1 MLNSLLA
8 LPPFLYLVFA
18 FVALLLVV
26 AWILLPVIL
35 MSTNAHLRRVLREQ
49 QRTNELLEAMRPVR
63 RVESTDIPSLRVEPR
78 DK

>member
-8 LPPFLYLVFA
+8 LPPYLFLVFA
-18 FVALLLVV
+18 FVALLLVI
-26 AWILLPVIL
+26 AWILLPLIL

-63 RVESTDIPSLRVEPR
+63 RVQDSEIPSLRLEPR

>member
-8 LPPFLYLVFA
+8 LPSFLYLVFA
-18 FVALLLVV
+18 FVSLLLVI
-26 AWILLPVIL
+26 AWILVPFIL

-63 RVESTDIPSLRVEPR
+63 RVENPEIPSLRVEPR